1 MGHGYLFSFT
11 YPEPGQMK
19 INDLSISIDSVLSA
33 CEEVVNQLRLAR
45 EEMPEDDWNEAVEGT
60 PLETLLDSVADL
72 EHEIETEI
80 EKKYKLIEK

>member
-1 MGHGYLFSFT
+1 
-11 YPEPGQMK
+11 MK
-19 INDLSISIDSVLSA
+19 INDLSISIDSVLCA

-72 EHEIETEI
+72 EYEIETEI
-80 EKKYKLIEK
+80 EKKYKLIEKWIWFLSRSFPRGS

>member
-1 MGHGYLFSFT
+1 
-11 YPEPGQMK
+11 MK
-19 INDLSISIDSVLSA
+19 INDLSISIDSVLCA

-60 PLETLLDSVADL
+60 PLEALLDSVADL
-72 EHEIETEI
+72 EYEIETEI

>member
-1 MGHGYLFSFT
+1 
-11 YPEPGQMK
+11 MK

-60 PLETLLDSVADL
+60 PLEALLDSVADL
-72 EHEIETEI
+72 EYEIETEI